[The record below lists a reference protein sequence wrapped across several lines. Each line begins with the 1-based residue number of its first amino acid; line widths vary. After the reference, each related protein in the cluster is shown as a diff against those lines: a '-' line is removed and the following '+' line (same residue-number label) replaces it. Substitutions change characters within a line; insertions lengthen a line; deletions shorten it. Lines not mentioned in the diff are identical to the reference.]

1 MATILIIDDDRMFR
15 EMLIRL
21 LEKNG
26 YDVLEADG
34 GVSGLKQFQCAS
46 PDLVVCDLI
55 MPDKEGIETIQEI
68 QKINRSVPII
78 AVTGGGK
85 VAPEIYLMLAEGMG
99 AQKTFSKPFVS
110 QEFLQAITLCL

>member
-26 YDVLEADG
+26 YAVLEADG
-34 GVSGLKQFQCAS
+34 GDSGLRQFQYSS

-55 MPDKEGIETIQEI
+55 MPDKEGLETIQEI
-68 QKINRSVPII
+68 QKINRDIPII
-78 AVTGGGK
+78 AVTGGGRGG
-85 VAPEIYLMLAEGMG
+85 PEIYLMLAEALG
-99 AQKTFSKPFVS
+99 AKKTFSKPFVP
-110 QEFLQAITLCL
+110 QEFLEAIAACL

>member
-15 EMLIRL
+15 EMLRQL

-34 GVSGLKQFQCAS
+34 GDSGLRQFQDLS

-55 MPDKEGIETIQEI
+55 MPDKEGMETMQEMR
-68 QKINRSVPII
+68 KINRDIPII
-78 AVTGGGK
+78 AVTGGGR
-85 VAPEIYLMLAEGMG
+85 VGPEIYLMLAEAMG
-99 AQKTFSKPFVS
+99 AQKAFSKPFVS
-110 QEFLQAITLCL
+110 QEFLEAIAACL

>member
-34 GVSGLKQFQCAS
+34 GVSGLRQFQYAS

-55 MPDKEGIETIQEI
+55 MADKEGIETIQEI
-68 QKINRSVPII
+68 QKINRDVPII
-78 AVTGGGK
+78 AVTGGGRI
-85 VAPEIYLMLAEGMG
+85 APEIYLTLAEGFG

-110 QEFLQAITLCL
+110 QEFLQAIAACL